1 MYLDVHGAAQTLTPY
16 SLAFLAI
23 LVSEVEP
30 SGAIRMRCRVSPAP
44 LVESQRKAAFLS
56 VMDPAHA
63 DAAPKP
69 LMRWYSLPMSTF
81 IVAAQAR
88 VLKNAMEPA
97 KRENLFIEYVI
108 KPPFCPLLSLK

>member
-1 MYLDVHGAAQTLTPY
+1 
-16 SLAFLAI
+16 
-23 LVSEVEP
+23 
-30 SGAIRMRCRVSPAP
+30 
-44 LVESQRKAAFLS
+44 
-56 VMDPAHA
+56 
-63 DAAPKP
+63 
-69 LMRWYSLPMSTF
+69 MSTF